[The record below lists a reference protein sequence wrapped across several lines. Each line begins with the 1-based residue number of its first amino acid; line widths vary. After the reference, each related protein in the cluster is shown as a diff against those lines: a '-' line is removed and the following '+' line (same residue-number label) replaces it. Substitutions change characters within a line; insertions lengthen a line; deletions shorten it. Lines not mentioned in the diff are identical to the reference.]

1 MNQATL
7 TSQPLPT
14 PRITPVDRLGLTLFL
29 AIAFHAIIILGIT
42 FGHDLLT
49 PSNPVQT
56 MEITL
61 VQSRSET
68 PPDEEAQYLAQATQK
83 GSGNTSESKR
93 PAARRSE
100 AIKTPHKTS
109 GTAPNNTVPTPP
121 QQRTQQP
128 RQRELLTS
136 TDSAITTPSAKQ
148 APLETRTTP
157 RASTLIANAM
167 QIASASAE
175 LEAARISNNSKQRS
189 KFITASTRENKYAA
203 YMDAWRNKVER
214 IGRINYPE
222 EARRRNLSGNLMMTV
237 VLRPNGTVKAI
248 EVDRSSGNKLLDDSA
263 RRIVRLAAPY
273 APFPDNIRAE
283 TDLLHI
289 TRTWIFQDGNRLSTR

>member
-1 MNQATL
+1 MNQAAL
-7 TSQPLPT
+7 THQPLPSA
-14 PRITPVDRLGLTLFL
+14 RITPVDRLGLTLFL
-29 AIAFHAIIILGIT
+29 AIAIHAIIILGIT
-42 FGHDLLT
+42 FGRDLLT

-68 PPDEEAQYLAQATQK
+68 PPDDDAQYLAQATQK
-83 GSGNTSESKR
+83 GSGNTPDTKQR
-93 PAARRSE
+93 TAQRSE
-100 AIKTPHKTS
+100 AVTTPHKTA
-109 GTAPNNTVPTPP
+109 GTAPENVVPTPP
-121 QQRTQQP
+121 QQRRQQQ
-128 RQRELLTS
+128 RQREVITS
-136 TDSAITTPSAKQ
+136 PDSTIAAPSAKQ
-148 APLETRTTP
+148 TPLETATTP
-157 RASTLIANAM
+157 RASTLIANAL

-203 YMDAWRNKVER
+203 YMDSWRSKVER

-222 EARRRNLSGNLMMTV
+222 EARRRNLSGNLLMTV
-237 VLRPNGTVKAI
+237 VLRPDGTVKAI
-248 EVDRSSGNKLLDDSA
+248 DIDRSSGNKLLDDSA

-273 APFPDNIRAE
+273 APFPENIRAE